1 MKYYAFI
8 SYSHADSDWAKW
20 LQHEFEYYK
29 LPSTFNGRSDVPS
42 TFRPIFRDEDE
53 LSSGDLTP
61 QIIKALSDSEY
72 LIVICSPASV
82 NSKYVNREIL
92 DFLKIGVER
101 GADYSSKIFPLIVEG
116 EPNVGTKLECFPD
129 AIRKMKNQSGEKM
142 ELIAGD
148 VTKTGRNHAFV
159 KILAGTLK
167 NKNIE
172 FDQLWNRFEHEKL
185 LEEKRKKKERDNLYI
200 MQSQFLAERAMKVAE
215 TRDSVLATK
224 IALYALPKDIYDSDD
239 RPVVA
244 GAERLL
250 RFASRR
256 VFSKYDELGVPFKF
270 ISDNTIK
277 ANSQIVN
284 VVTGEC
290 QYIDTDTS
298 TSSMLKRIWEVLT
311 NAGYRVILRG
321 LRTNSTISIAIFV
334 CSIRRVIIIWDLT
347 EKKEIASFSVDHI
360 ESYYN
365 LYFIFDDD
373 YIVYS
378 CKTETKIVN
387 AKKQQLIFT
396 HDKQLTNLRFDNAHQ
411 RIIWL
416 EVGRVYSFNV
426 KTEQYEECFDFVK
439 GILHSFQISEDN
451 RFIAGANDEGI
462 VVYNY
467 ITDEYVTNISIDG
480 HINSY
485 DIFGAHLCIIYYRD
499 DQNYIT
505 VYDIYNDKFI
515 YQRCHKE
522 KIGHYSMSPNQHYI
536 AYVLYNGYSKSYVI
550 VENLRDNTFNLFA
563 SMNSDTNNVSPI
575 LDFTASQDEIFVL
588 YPDRTR
594 YINKIDV
601 SQNIDNMYAP
611 GSFPLRKI
619 GILEDAKYLYSDTQ
633 FILIGGTNPQTTE
646 IHIYKGLPFTVST
659 NGHIVAYSRHLNL
672 TIKSIQ
678 GKKYSVSFKEIPELI
693 SLDYEYGN
701 NNLIFIDE
709 SQLLVIHELGLSLWK
724 INCNSESIVKLSKT
738 IRFIDDKL
746 PFPVIGRYE
755 MLLDKK
761 HKRVVICIGEG
772 CFRTISLIDLSL
784 SKNSYDISDFCTIL
798 DVELSP
804 DEDYI
809 LCSGYKEYDEKNKL
823 GQNYVMDTLLL
834 IRADSFEC
842 VDTFYFEKGFT
853 VAHFAEN
860 GKIHIA
866 SIDGNIYSVDFPN
879 LQDLMNQQHERFKD
893 CPLTN
898 FEKDQ
903 FYIK

>member
-1 MKYYAFI
+1 
-8 SYSHADSDWAKW
+8 
-20 LQHEFEYYK
+20 
-29 LPSTFNGRSDVPS
+29 
-42 TFRPIFRDEDE
+42 
-53 LSSGDLTP
+53 
-61 QIIKALSDSEY
+61 
-72 LIVICSPASV
+72 
-82 NSKYVNREIL
+82 
-92 DFLKIGVER
+92 
-101 GADYSSKIFPLIVEG
+101 
-116 EPNVGTKLECFPD
+116 
-129 AIRKMKNQSGEKM
+129 
-142 ELIAGD
+142 
-148 VTKTGRNHAFV
+148 
-159 KILAGTLK
+159 
-167 NKNIE
+167 
-172 FDQLWNRFEHEKL
+172 
-185 LEEKRKKKERDNLYI
+185 
-200 MQSQFLAERAMKVAE
+200 MKVAE

-321 LRTNSTISIAIFV
+321 LRTNSTNSIAIFV

-347 EKKEIASFSVDHI
+347 EKKEIASFSIDHI

-365 LYFIFDDD
+365 LYFIFDDN

-387 AKKQQLIFT
+387 GKKQQLIFT
-396 HDKQLTNLRFDNAHQ
+396 HDKQLINLRFDNAHQ

-416 EVGRVYSFNV
+416 EGGRVYSFNV

-451 RFIAGANDEGI
+451 RFIVGANDEGI

-467 ITDEYVTNISIDG
+467 ITNKYVTNISIDG
-480 HINSY
+480 HISSY
-485 DIFGAHLCIIYYRD
+485 DIFGALLCTIYNRD

-536 AYVLYNGYSKSYVI
+536 AYELYNGYSKSYVI
-550 VENLRDNTFNLFA
+550 IENLRDNTFKLFA
-563 SMNSDTNNVSPI
+563 SMNSDTNNVNPI

-619 GILEDAKYLYSDTQ
+619 GILEDAKYL
-633 FILIGGTNPQTTE
+633 
-646 IHIYKGLPFTVST
+646 K
-659 NGHIVAYSRHLNL
+659 
-672 TIKSIQ
+672 
-678 GKKYSVSFKEIPELI
+678 
-693 SLDYEYGN
+693 
-701 NNLIFIDE
+701 
-709 SQLLVIHELGLSLWK
+709 
-724 INCNSESIVKLSKT
+724 
-738 IRFIDDKL
+738 
-746 PFPVIGRYE
+746 
-755 MLLDKK
+755 
-761 HKRVVICIGEG
+761 VV
-772 CFRTISLIDLSL
+772 
-784 SKNSYDISDFCTIL
+784 
-798 DVELSP
+798 
-804 DEDYI
+804 
-809 LCSGYKEYDEKNKL
+809 
-823 GQNYVMDTLLL
+823 
-834 IRADSFEC
+834 
-842 VDTFYFEKGFT
+842 
-853 VAHFAEN
+853 
-860 GKIHIA
+860 
-866 SIDGNIYSVDFPN
+866 
-879 LQDLMNQQHERFKD
+879 
-893 CPLTN
+893 
-898 FEKDQ
+898 
-903 FYIK
+903 